1 LVGGSSPS
9 SRAFEKAKINFIMKE
24 KIINFFEDIYKEMKK
39 VSWPKKAELIES
51 TKVVIITMIISAIL
65 VYIIDK
71 GISELLKVI
80 F

>member
-1 LVGGSSPS
+1 
-9 SRAFEKAKINFIMKE
+9 MKD

-39 VSWPKKAELIES
+39 VSWPKKEELIES
-51 TKVVIITMIISAIL
+51 TKVVVITMLISAVI

-71 GISELLKVI
+71 GISELLKAI

>member
-1 LVGGSSPS
+1 
-9 SRAFEKAKINFIMKE
+9 MKD

-39 VSWPKKAELIES
+39 VSWPKKAELIDS
-51 TKVVIITMIISAIL
+51 TKIVILTMLISAVF

-71 GISELLKVI
+71 GISELMKAI

>member
-1 LVGGSSPS
+1 
-9 SRAFEKAKINFIMKE
+9 MKD

-39 VSWPKKAELIES
+39 VSWPKKTELIES
-51 TKVVIITMIISAIL
+51 TKVVIITMLISAVL

>member
-1 LVGGSSPS
+1 
-9 SRAFEKAKINFIMKE
+9 MKD
-24 KIINFFEDIYKEMKK
+24 KIINFFVDIYKEMKK

-51 TKVVIITMIISAIL
+51 TKVVVITMLISAVI

>member
-1 LVGGSSPS
+1 
-9 SRAFEKAKINFIMKE
+9 MKD

-39 VSWPKKAELIES
+39 VSWPKKAELIDS
-51 TKVVIITMIISAIL
+51 TKIVILRMLISAVF

-71 GISELLKVI
+71 GISELMKAI

>member
-1 LVGGSSPS
+1 MHQKTKP
-9 SRAFEKAKINFIMKE
+9 FMKD

-39 VSWPKKAELIES
+39 VSWPKKEELIDS
-51 TKVVIITMIISAIL
+51 TKVVVITMLITSVI

-71 GISELLKVI
+71 GISELLKAI

>member
-1 LVGGSSPS
+1 
-9 SRAFEKAKINFIMKE
+9 MKD

-39 VSWPKKAELIES
+39 VSWPKKEELIES
-51 TKVVIITMIISAIL
+51 TKVVVITMLISAVL

-71 GISELLKVI
+71 GISELLKAI

>member
-1 LVGGSSPS
+1 VH
-9 SRAFEKAKINFIMKE
+9 KKIKPFMKD

-39 VSWPKKAELIES
+39 VSWPKKEELIDS
-51 TKVVIITMIISAIL
+51 TKVVVITMLITSVI

-71 GISELLKVI
+71 GISELLQVI